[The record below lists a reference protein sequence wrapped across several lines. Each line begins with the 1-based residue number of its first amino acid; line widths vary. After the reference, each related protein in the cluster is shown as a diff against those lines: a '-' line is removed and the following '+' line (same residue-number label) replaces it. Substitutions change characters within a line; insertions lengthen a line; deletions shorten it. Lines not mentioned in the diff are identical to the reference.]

1 VKASP
6 HTASHSVQ
14 LPLYH
19 PGPATCFATL
29 RLAGSLPAHVL
40 RELTE
45 HKQACRDALA
55 RIHEAPERDSLCAE
69 EDLSCL
75 EELDRHLAKNHA
87 GPAWLTNAGIAR
99 MVSEA
104 LRQKDGA
111 EYDLLLYCVMPNHL
125 HCVIDTGRFHGQES
139 YAQKALS
146 TVKRRTAHGANAILK
161 RAGVFWEHDHL
172 EYPVH
177 TTDCFSR
184 ILWDVLAD
192 PVRADLCSAWHEW
205 PWSYCRPGLV
215 VSSGIV
221 ATDGYG

>member
-1 VKASP
+1 MAGVVFHVLNRAARCLRVFDTP
-6 HTASHSVQ
+6 GDFDAFINVLDEAQIRTD
-14 LPLYH
+14 LPL
-19 PGPATCFATL
+19 
-29 RLAGSLPAHVL
+29 LA
-40 RELTE
+40 
-45 HKQACRDALA
+45 
-55 RIHEAPERDSLCAE
+55 
-69 EDLSCL
+69 
-75 EELDRHLAKNHA
+75 
-87 GPAWLTNAGIAR
+87 
-99 MVSEA
+99 
-104 LRQKDGA
+104 
-111 EYDLLLYCVMPNHL
+111 YCVMPNHL

-221 ATDGYG
+221 ATDGYA